1 MALLES
7 TMVPLGSPCPAFRL
21 PGVDGRDWG
30 LEDFRTPLL
39 LVVVMCNHC
48 PYVQAV
54 DDRINALAKAFEG
67 RCAVVGINPNDA
79 VAYPDDSFDAMRERA
94 AAKGF
99 VFPYLRDEAQAVAR
113 RFGAVCTP
121 DFFLYDADRRLR
133 YRGRLD
139 DHWKDPAAVKHQELK
154 AAIEALLAG
163 SEPDP
168 VQRPSMGCS
177 IKWRPA

>member
-1 MALLES
+1 MALTES

-30 LEDFRTPLL
+30 REDFRAPLL

-54 DDRINALAKAFEG
+54 DDRVNALAKAFAG
-67 RCAVVGINPNDA
+67 RCDVVGINPNDA
-79 VAYPDDSFDAMRERA
+79 AAYPDDSFESMRARA

-99 VFPYLRDEAQAVAR
+99 AFPYLRDEGQSVAR
-113 RFGAVCTP
+113 AFGAVCTP
-121 DFFLYDADRRLR
+121 DFFLYDRGRELR

-139 DHWKDPAAVKHQELK
+139 DNWKDPSAVKHEELR

-163 SEPDP
+163 GEADP
-168 VQRPSMGCS
+168 IQRPSMGCS